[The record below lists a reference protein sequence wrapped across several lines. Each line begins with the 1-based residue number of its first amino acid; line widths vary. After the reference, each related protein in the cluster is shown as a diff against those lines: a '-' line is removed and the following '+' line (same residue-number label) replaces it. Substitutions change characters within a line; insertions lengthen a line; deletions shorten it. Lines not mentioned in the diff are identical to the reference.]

1 MTADRKA
8 ARRAVLFA
16 TAMGLF
22 SVLSIAWSNGT
33 LLLDEEES
41 GATTLGAIAF
51 VVAYLAPF
59 LVLVAS
65 LRRHDISQQRAMWLG
80 CTLCMLCLNFLAM
93 YSFGIFSLLIALLIG
108 WAWRACASEDSTR
121 WNWLSPLLT
130 LWIAVAF
137 GSALLYPILTADAAA
152 CWTGN
157 SWERTES
164 FATFSSTVGTCSSDI
179 ITSVEGAVAIGAVA
193 LGILGIVAILRLWQ
207 PDDLQPPAER
217 RLTQELNPR

>member
-8 ARRAVLFA
+8 ARSAVLFA

-22 SVLSIAWSNGT
+22 SILSIVWSNGT

-41 GATTLGAIAF
+41 GATSLGALAF

-80 CTLCMLCLNFLAM
+80 CTPCMLCLTFLAM
-93 YSFGIFSLLIALLIG
+93 FSFGIFYLLIALLIG
-108 WAWRACASEDSTR
+108 WAWLASASEGSTR

-130 LWIAVAF
+130 LSIAITF
-137 GSALLYPILTADAAA
+137 GSALLFPMFTPDAAA
-152 CWTGN
+152 CWIGN

-164 FATFSSTVGTCSSDI
+164 FATYSSTVGTCSSDI
-179 ITSVEGAVAIGAVA
+179 TTSFEGAVSIGIVA
-193 LGILGIVAILRLWQ
+193 LGILGTLLILHLWNFDQ
-207 PDDLQPPAER
+207 AQPPANQ
-217 RLTQELNPR
+217 RLSQQLEPR